1 MRPGVLPAGSNP
13 SPYSNPNP
21 NQERFS
27 RASGWRPACGRQWR
41 ASPTSAHSMARWP
54 LVPPLAA
61 ALRRQ
66 SQLSLRRY
74 GYQGLGPVGTS
85 ATATLLVAP
94 RGTTACVKTVGPT
107 STPPPNL
114 KPNPNPSPIPNPSFS
129 PGTNPKPNPYP
140 ELNPNPN
147 LSQVGPTQPILIVR
161 WARIVLTAARAT
173 LLTSASLTRS
183 RNA

>member
-1 MRPGVLPAGSNP
+1 MASCP
-13 SPYSNPNP
+13 SPNSNPNP

-61 ALRRQ
+61 A
-66 SQLSLRRY
+66 SQRSQAPRRY

-94 RGTTACVKTVGPT
+94 RGMTASVTTVGPT
-107 STPPPNL
+107 PTPPPNP

-129 PGTNPKPNPYP
+129 PCTNPKPNPSPYP
-140 ELNPNPN
+140 KLNPSPN
-147 LSQVGPTQPILIVR
+147 LNQVGPTRHLMIVR
-161 WARIVLTAARAT
+161 WARIVKTAARAS
-173 LLTSASLTRS
+173 LLTFASLTRS